1 MLTDACGSRPV
12 TRPVPVACAGVELL
26 LPATANPLCAR
37 LARDCHEQNATVS
50 RLACGRLSLI
60 TTRAL
65 CAGEELRP
73 WLSPSLLTE
82 LGVPA
87 ALTPA
92 HIRGHRC
99 YACPDCGTAFE
110 QPNPLKAH
118 LALDACGAKPPR
130 LAPPRHACAFC
141 GKLYSR
147 RYGLKIHVR
156 THTGHK
162 PLECR
167 FCRRPFSDPS
177 NLNKHVRLHA
187 QRDSPYR
194 CALCAKRLVRRRDLD
209 RHLRARHQLEAQPVL
224 TATRPTSCD
233 DDSRSSVGALLNT
246 RETDCSSSDA
256 QRSGIPRGEGVYE
269 SLRSWRK
276 EKTRSEPHATILKP
290 SHKNVKEK

>member
-1 MLTDACGSRPV
+1 MSSGGGNSGCPEETALVAAHPLPAGCRSQPFAASYSCTHALRRMLLDARTAASPV
-12 TRPVPVACAGVELL
+12 TRPLPVACIGAELL
-26 LPATANPLCAR
+26 LPTTSSTTAAGGPLCAR
-37 LARDCHEQNATVS
+37 LARDCHEQNAQLT
-50 RLACGRLSLI
+50 RLGCGRLSLS

-73 WLSPSLLTE
+73 WLSPALLAE
-82 LGVPA
+82 LGVPV

-99 YACPDCGTAFE
+99 YACPDCGLAFE

-118 LALDACGAKPPR
+118 LALDACCNRPQRRRMPPPPT
-130 LAPPRHACAFC
+130 AATPRHACAFC

-162 PLECR
+162 PLQCP
-167 FCRRPFSDPS
+167 FCGRPFSDPS

-187 QRDSPYR
+187 QRDTPYR

-209 RHLRARHQLEAQPVL
+209 RHLRARHQDVH
-224 TATRPTSCD
+224 
-233 DDSRSSVGALLNT
+233 G
-246 RETDCSSSDA
+246 SSDDA
-256 QRSGIPRGEGVYE
+256 TAARS
-269 SLRSWRK
+269 
-276 EKTRSEPHATILKP
+276 
-290 SHKNVKEK
+290 

>member
-1 MLTDACGSRPV
+1 MSSGGHTGEETALVAAQPIPAGCRSRPFSAPSCSQALRRMLHDTSASRPV
-12 TRPVPVACAGVELL
+12 TLPLPVAFSGGELL
-26 LPATANPLCAR
+26 LPAAACGPLCAR
-37 LARDCHEQNATVS
+37 LARDCHEQNAALT
-50 RLACGRLSLI
+50 RLPCGRLSLS

-73 WLSPSLLTE
+73 WLSPALLAE
-82 LGVPA
+82 LGVPV

-118 LALDACGAKPPR
+118 LALDACARDGRRGAAAAR
-130 LAPPRHACAFC
+130 LTTATAAPARHACAFC

-209 RHLRARHQLEAQPVL
+209 RHLRARHQHEYQDQVL
-224 TATRPTSCD
+224 VPTRPPVSPAAATAAAAAAA
-233 DDSRSSVGALLNT
+233 RS
-246 RETDCSSSDA
+246 
-256 QRSGIPRGEGVYE
+256 
-269 SLRSWRK
+269 
-276 EKTRSEPHATILKP
+276 
-290 SHKNVKEK
+290 

>member
-1 MLTDACGSRPV
+1 MSTGGEETALVAAQPLPAGCRSRPFSTPSCNQPLRRMLVDARGSRPV

-50 RLACGRLSLI
+50 RLACGRLALV

-65 CAGEELRP
+65 GAGEELRP
-73 WLSPSLLTE
+73 WLSPALLAE

-99 YACPDCGTAFE
+99 YACPDCGAAFE

-130 LAPPRHACAFC
+130 LAPPPRHACAFC

-224 TATRPTSCD
+224 AATRPTSATTTAA
-233 DDSRSSVGALLNT
+233 SAL
-246 RETDCSSSDA
+246 S
-256 QRSGIPRGEGVYE
+256 
-269 SLRSWRK
+269 
-276 EKTRSEPHATILKP
+276 
-290 SHKNVKEK
+290 